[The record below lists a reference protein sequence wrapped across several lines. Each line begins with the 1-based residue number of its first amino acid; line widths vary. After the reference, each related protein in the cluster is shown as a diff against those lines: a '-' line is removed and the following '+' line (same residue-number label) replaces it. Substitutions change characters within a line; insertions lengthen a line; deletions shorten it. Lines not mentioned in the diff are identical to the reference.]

1 MDDVKLIE
9 VIAEIGSKNKS
20 EPYIKDVEIFRHFF
34 DKDFNLITNEL
45 NSLDGNCTR
54 RELITRFL
62 LLNAVLDQGPDTEGV
77 RQLLCDT
84 INYLYRHEI
93 RILHT
98 PLDFFKELGI
108 IITEI
113 DNVHDIVKKLR
124 AKKWA
129 RNNNSTALKYN
140 LFMDNTTQTLNYA
153 VFRWGVPLS
162 VPLILENDYK
172 SKDDDINPELL
183 LDYLEDDNDAEWP
196 SSAEI
201 MSKKIKQHKRYGLG
215 KAIGDKAAH
224 LFAKWIVHTFNL
236 TRKRDITWGKYS
248 FEVPFDSNAGRVLF
262 RTGYL
267 LNWADI
273 DDYKK
278 SNVIQPN
285 QGKGGTDY
293 IRV

>member
-172 SKDDDINPELL
+172 EILIKSGEVIKTATISIGNLKKFF
-183 LDYLEDDNDAEWP
+183 EDLTNDG
-196 SSAEI
+196 SSVI
-201 MSKKIKQHKRYGLG
+201 YISFSSKKTRIYYNALV
-215 KAIGDKAAH
+215 
-224 LFAKWIVHTFNL
+224 AKKELPIE
-236 TRKRDITWGKYS
+236 R
-248 FEVPFDSNAGRVLF
+248 
-262 RTGYL
+262 
-267 LNWADI
+267 
-273 DDYKK
+273 
-278 SNVIQPN
+278 
-285 QGKGGTDY
+285 
-293 IRV
+293 